1 MWRGALL
8 LIGPIGFG
16 CVAKLGRMLRRIKG
30 KPPVAG
36 PRRSVFTRRNRG
48 ERRMAG
54 ALDGLV
60 VLDLT
65 SFLSGPYCTMLLGDM
80 GADVI
85 KVERP
90 DGGDD
95 ARRMPPFVEGR
106 SAPFGIWNRN
116 KRSIALD
123 LKAPADLEVVRRIA
137 LRADVLVE
145 NFRPGV
151 LERLGLGWEAMA
163 AVNPR
168 LVYASISGFGQT
180 GPWAGHGGLDMMAQG
195 MSGLMAGN
203 GPPDGEPYR
212 LPIAITD
219 VTSGMYAAIAV
230 LGALQAR
237 QRTGLGQRI
246 DQSLFESGLALG
258 VYEAAHVFSQ
268 GTRPPRMGQLH
279 RGSAPYRVFRTRDG
293 WITLGASKEKFW
305 RALCGII
312 GRPEL
317 AEDPRFAV
325 NAEARRQQCRTDPV
339 DPGAAGG
346 GRQRALAGGAGR
358 GRHSLRAGAVIRR
371 GAGASAGSGAGRG
384 GGVGWQA
391 GDGAAGAARR
401 DAGQHPAGGARPRR
415 AWRGNPGLARR
426 WLIRNGLVSRRGA
439 CVNSRSQPQ
448 QGRAA

>member
-1 MWRGALL
+1 
-8 LIGPIGFG
+8 
-16 CVAKLGRMLRRIKG
+16 
-30 KPPVAG
+30 
-36 PRRSVFTRRNRG
+36 
-48 ERRMAG
+48 MAG

-80 GADVI
+80 GAEVI

-95 ARRMPPFVEGR
+95 ARRMPPFVDGA

-123 LKAPADLEVVRRIA
+123 LKHPADLDVVRRIA

-151 LERLGLGWEAMA
+151 LERLGLGWAAMA
-163 AVNPR
+163 AANPR

-180 GPWAGHGGLDMMAQG
+180 GPWAAHGGLDMMAQG

-219 VTSGMYAAIAV
+219 VASGMYAAIAV

-237 QRTGLGQRI
+237 QRTGRGQRI
-246 DQSLFESGLALG
+246 DQSLFEAGLSLG

-293 WITLGASKEKFW
+293 WITLGASKETFW
-305 RALCGII
+305 RALCRII

-317 AEDPRFAV
+317 AEDPRFDV
-325 NAEARRQQCRTDPV
+325 NAKRVANVALLLPLIQDRLEAEDSAHWLAALGEAGIPCEPV
-339 DPGAAGG
+339 LAYDE
-346 GRQRALAGGAGR
+346 ALAHPQAQARAVVVETPHGPAMAPPLRLSDTPAG
-358 GRHSLRAGAVIRR
+358 IRR
-371 GAGASAGSGAGRG
+371 PAPRLGEHDAEIRA
-384 GGVGWQA
+384 WL
-391 GDGAAGAARR
+391 
-401 DAGQHPAGGARPRR
+401 DAG
-415 AWRGNPGLARR
+415 
-426 WLIRNGLVSRRGA
+426 
-439 CVNSRSQPQ
+439 
-448 QGRAA
+448 